1 MFIRFKLFIVRYRM
15 ANFVYHHW
23 VYTSTYWPLS
33 YPFRSLG
40 ILCMCVFVESI
51 YGLFRT
57 TRMVLNSPRK
67 IAPRKKMTSQKI
79 LEKIIFLFLVFLHSS
94 LSQKM
99 AESQKWELKY
109 RLVNT
114 DTLSDEC

>member
-1 MFIRFKLFIVRYRM
+1 M

-23 VYTSTYWPLS
+23 GYTSIYWPLS

-40 ILCMCVFVESI
+40 VCLLSQSMDCLELPGWFLTPQEKSSPEKNYIL
-51 YGLFRT
+51 
-57 TRMVLNSPRK
+57 N
-67 IAPRKKMTSQKI
+67 KKSWK
-79 LEKIIFLFLVFLHSS
+79 KSFFCFLVFLHSS
-94 LSQKM
+94 LSQRM

-114 DTLSDEC
+114 ATLPDE